1 MTKYIK
7 VKLGDICRIE
17 KGRTGIASAAPGEYP
32 LVVTAEERKTCGT
45 YQFDCEAV
53 CIPLVSSSGHGKKSL
68 KNVHY
73 QSGKFA
79 LGSIL
84 CAVIPNNPQE
94 VNARYLH
101 QYLQFYKD
109 TVLVPLMKGAAN
121 VSLSMRDIAKVE
133 IPLPDFDTQAAL
145 AKTFVEAQEKQK
157 QLNAEFEKQT
167 EYASRLRQNILQEA
181 IEGKL
186 TAEWRKAHPV
196 EKGNPDLDAQ
206 ALFEQIQKEKEG
218 KAFPCGRTS
227 LRPTPS
233 AGSNAARNACSK
245 NLPEITDTDQ
255 PFEIP
260 DSWKWVRLGQ
270 VSDING
276 GYSFKSENYSE
287 IGIRIV
293 RISDFNENGFVN
305 SKIVRYPYS
314 EKMKAYCLE
323 KNNIL
328 MALTGGTVGKSFF
341 VLDIPELMVVNQRVA
356 TIKIQTII
364 PKYADVLLKS
374 KMAQERIQDAKHSS
388 NDNISL
394 PDLIDMPFP
403 LPPLAEQKEIIAKL
417 ESLLAKATELEEQIQ
432 ERKKLSV
439 QLMQT
444 VLKNA
449 FAPQK

>member
-1 MTKYIK
+1 MIRYTK

-17 KGRTGIASAAPGEYP
+17 KGRTGIASAVPGEYP
-32 LVVTAEERKTCGT
+32 LVVTAEERKICDE

-109 TVLVPLMKGAAN
+109 TLLVPLMKGAAN

-145 AKTFVEAQEKQK
+145 AKTFVEAQKKQK
-157 QLNAEFEKQT
+157 LLDAEFEKQT
-167 EYASRLRQNILQEA
+167 EYAKRLRQNILQEA

-186 TAEWRKAHPV
+186 TAEWRKTHPA
-196 EKGNPDLDAQ
+196 EKGNPDFDAQ
-206 ALFEQIQKEKEG
+206 ALFEQIQKEKCHTDSILLTQNQKKKHKG
-218 KAFPCGRTS
+218 KSLDSPNPCD
-227 LRPTPS
+227 
-233 AGSNAARNACSK
+233 N
-245 NLPEITDTDQ
+245 DY

-260 DSWKWVRLGQ
+260 EGWKWVRLGEIIEYTDNL
-270 VSDING
+270 DIQKNCKPTDFIK
-276 GYSFKSENYSE
+276 YVDIDSIDNENYKIDSYKEKTVSE
-287 IGIRIV
+287 LSSRARRILKKGFIIYSTVRPYLCNLAIIENDYENYIGSTGFNVFKPIIADTKFVFYFFLTNYVIRLYK
-293 RISDFNENGFVN
+293 SMMQGFNSPSINNSQFENT
-305 SKIVRYPYS
+305 
-314 EKMKAYCLE
+314 L
-323 KNNIL
+323 
-328 MALTGGTVGKSFF
+328 
-341 VLDIPELMVVNQRVA
+341 
-356 TIKIQTII
+356 
-364 PKYADVLLKS
+364 
-374 KMAQERIQDAKHSS
+374 
-388 NDNISL
+388 
-394 PDLIDMPFP
+394 FP
-403 LPPLAEQKEIIAKL
+403 LPPLAEQKEIVEKV
-417 ESLLAKATELEEQIQ
+417 ESLLAEVTELEEQIQ

-444 VLKNA
+444 ILRNA

>member
-1 MTKYIK
+1 
-7 VKLGDICRIE
+7 
-17 KGRTGIASAAPGEYP
+17 
-32 LVVTAEERKTCGT
+32 
-45 YQFDCEAV
+45 
-53 CIPLVSSSGHGKKSL
+53 
-68 KNVHY
+68 
-73 QSGKFA
+73 
-79 LGSIL
+79 
-84 CAVIPNNPQE
+84 
-94 VNARYLH
+94 
-101 QYLQFYKD
+101 
-109 TVLVPLMKGAAN
+109 MKGAAN
-121 VSLSMRDIAKVE
+121 VSLSIRDIAKVE

-145 AKTFVEAQEKQK
+145 AKIFVQAQEKQK
-157 QLNAEFEKQT
+157 LLNAEFEKQT
-167 EYASRLRQNILQEA
+167 EYAKQLRQNILQEA

-186 TAEWRKAHPV
+186 TAEWRKTHPFI
-196 EKGNPDLDAQ
+196 KGNPDFDAQ

-218 KAFPCGRTS
+218 KAFPCGRTP

-403 LPPLAEQKEIIAKL
+403 LPPLAEQKEIVAKI
-417 ESLLAKATELEEQIQ
+417 ESLLAKVAELENQIQ
-432 ERKKLSV
+432 ERKKLSGL
-439 QLMQT
+439 LMQT

>member
-1 MTKYIK
+1 MIRYTK

-17 KGRTGIASAAPGEYP
+17 KGRTGIAGAAPGEYP

-109 TVLVPLMKGAAN
+109 TLLVPLMKGAAN

-145 AKTFVEAQEKQK
+145 AKIFVQAQEKQK
-157 QLNAEFEKQT
+157 ELNAEFEKQT
-167 EYASRLRQNILQEA
+167 EYAKRLRQNILQEA

-186 TAEWRKAHPV
+186 TAEWRKTHSA
-196 EKGNPDLDAQ
+196 EKGNPDFDAQ
-206 ALFEQIQKEKEG
+206 ALFDQIQKEKCHTDSILLTQNQKKKHKE
-218 KAFPCGRTS
+218 KSLDSPNPCD
-227 LRPTPS
+227 
-233 AGSNAARNACSK
+233 N
-245 NLPEITDTDQ
+245 DY

-260 DSWKWVRLGQ
+260 ESWKWVKIEQITIFVGNKKNQILTKELKDFGKYPAVSQGQ
-270 VSDING
+270 NLID
-276 GYSFKSENYSE
+276 GYSDDEDKVITDIPLIMFGDHTRNVKFIDFPFVINADGTKFFKS
-287 IGIRIV
+287 
-293 RISDFNENGFVN
+293 
-305 SKIVRYPYS
+305 
-314 EKMKAYCLE
+314 
-323 KNNIL
+323 IL
-328 MALTGGTVGKSFF
+328 CS
-341 VLDIPELMVVNQRVA
+341 
-356 TIKIQTII
+356 
-364 PKYADVLLKS
+364 PKYLYYVILFLSKKIRNRGYARHYSLLK
-374 KMAQERIQDAKHSS
+374 KE
-388 NDNISL
+388 N
-394 PDLIDMPFP
+394 FP
-403 LPPLAEQKEIIAKL
+403 LPSLAEQKEIVAKI
-417 ESLLAKATELEEQIQ
+417 ESLLAKVTELEEQIQ

-444 VLKNA
+444 ILKNA

>member
-1 MTKYIK
+1 MTRYTKA
-7 VKLGDICRIE
+7 KLGDICRIE

-32 LVVTAEERKTCGT
+32 LVVTAEERKTCSE

-109 TVLVPLMKGAAN
+109 TLLVPLMKGAAN
-121 VSLSMRDIAKVE
+121 VSLSIRDIAKVE

-145 AKTFVEAQEKQK
+145 AKTFVEAQKKQK
-157 QLNAEFEKQT
+157 QLDAEFEKQT
-167 EYASRLRQNILQEA
+167 EYAKQLRQNILQEA

-186 TAEWRKAHPV
+186 TAEWRKTHPV
-196 EKGNPDLDAQ
+196 IKDKPDFDAQ
-206 ALFEQIQKEKEG
+206 VLFKQIQKEKEG

-233 AGSNAARNACSK
+233 AGSNAARNAR
-245 NLPEITDTDQ
+245 LDDEQ

-260 DSWKWVRLGQ
+260 KSWKWVRLGQ
-270 VSDING
+270 VSNING

-293 RISDFNENGFVN
+293 RISDFNENGFVDK
-305 SKIVRYPYS
+305 KIVRYPYS

-341 VLDIPELMVVNQRVA
+341 VLDIPEIMVVNQRVA

-403 LPPLAEQKEIIAKL
+403 LPPLAEQKEIVAKV
-417 ESLLAKATELEEQIQ
+417 ESLLAEVTELEEQIQ
-432 ERKKLSV
+432 ERKEYTD
-439 QLMQT
+439 QLMKSI
-444 VLKNA
+444 LKDA
-449 FAPQK
+449 FEEK

>member
-1 MTKYIK
+1 MAKYTKQ
-7 VKLGDICRIE
+7 KLGDICRIE

-233 AGSNAARNACSK
+233 AGSNAARNAR
-245 NLPEITDTDQ
+245 LDDEQ

-260 DSWKWVRLGQ
+260 DEWKWVRLGEIFEHKTGKTLNSSSNKGTVLKKYITTSNLYWNTFDFTKVNEMFFTNEEVEKYSVKKGDLLVCEGGDVGRSAIWNYDYAVCYQ
-270 VSDING
+270 NHIHRLR
-276 GYSFKSENYSE
+276 GYSSINIEFYYYILYLYKFSGYINSQSKGM
-287 IGIRIV
+287 GIQ
-293 RISDFNENGFVN
+293 G
-305 SKIVRYPYS
+305 
-314 EKMKAYCLE
+314 L
-323 KNNIL
+323 
-328 MALTGGTVGKSFF
+328 
-341 VLDIPELMVVNQRVA
+341 
-356 TIKIQTII
+356 
-364 PKYADVLLKS
+364 
-374 KMAQERIQDAKHSS
+374 SS
-388 NDNISL
+388 NKLDSFIL
-394 PDLIDMPFP
+394 P
-403 LPPLAEQKEIIAKL
+403 LPPLAEQKEIFAKV
-417 ESLLAKATELEEQIQ
+417 ESLLAKVTELEDQIQ

-444 VLKNA
+444 ILKNA

>member
-1 MTKYIK
+1 MTKYTKIK
-7 VKLGDICRIE
+7 IGDICRIE

-32 LVVTAEERKTCGT
+32 LVVTAEERKTCSE

-94 VNARYLH
+94 VNARYLY

-109 TVLVPLMKGAAN
+109 TLLVPLMKGAAN

-145 AKTFVEAQEKQK
+145 AKTFVEAQKKQK
-157 QLNAEFEKQT
+157 QLDAEFEKQT
-167 EYASRLRQNILQEA
+167 EYAKRLRQNILQEA

-186 TAEWRKAHPV
+186 TAEWRKTHPA
-196 EKGNPDLDAQ
+196 EKGNPDFDAQ
-206 ALFEQIQKEKEG
+206 ALFEQIQKEKCHTDSILLTQNQKKKHKE
-218 KAFPCGRTS
+218 KSLDSPNPCD
-227 LRPTPS
+227 
-233 AGSNAARNACSK
+233 N
-245 NLPEITDTDQ
+245 DY

-260 DSWKWVRLGQ
+260 ESWKWVKIEQITIFVGNKKNQILTKELKDFGKYPAVSQGQ
-270 VSDING
+270 NLID
-276 GYSFKSENYSE
+276 GYSDDEDKVITDIPLIMFGDHTRNVKFIDFPFVINADGTKFFKS
-287 IGIRIV
+287 
-293 RISDFNENGFVN
+293 
-305 SKIVRYPYS
+305 
-314 EKMKAYCLE
+314 
-323 KNNIL
+323 IL
-328 MALTGGTVGKSFF
+328 CS
-341 VLDIPELMVVNQRVA
+341 
-356 TIKIQTII
+356 
-364 PKYADVLLKS
+364 PKYLYYVILFLSKKIRNRGYARHYSLLK
-374 KMAQERIQDAKHSS
+374 KE
-388 NDNISL
+388 N
-394 PDLIDMPFP
+394 FP
-403 LPPLAEQKEIIAKL
+403 LPPLAEQKEIVAKV
-417 ESLLAKATELEEQIQ
+417 ESLLAKVTELENQIQ

-444 VLKNA
+444 ILKNA

>member
-1 MTKYIK
+1 MTKYTK
-7 VKLGDICRIE
+7 QKLGDICRIE
-17 KGRTGIASAAPGEYP
+17 KGRTGIAGAEPGEYP
-32 LVVTAEERKTCGT
+32 LVVTAEERKTCSE

-73 QSGKFA
+73 QIGKFA

-84 CAVIPNNPQE
+84 CAVIPKNPEE

-109 TVLVPLMKGAAN
+109 TLLVPLMKGAAN

-133 IPLPDFDTQAAL
+133 IPLPDFETQAAL
-145 AKTFVEAQEKQK
+145 AKIFVEAQEKQK

-186 TAEWRKAHPV
+186 TAEWRKQNLV
-196 EKGNPDLDAQ
+196 VKGNPDYDAQ

-218 KAFPCGRTS
+218 NAFPCGRTP

-233 AGSNAARNACSK
+233 AGLEVVADATIKRARNARLDDK
-245 NLPEITDTDQ
+245 Q

-260 DSWKWVRLGQ
+260 ESWKLVKIEQITIFVGNKKNQILTKELKDFGKYPAVSQGQ
-270 VSDING
+270 NLIDGYSDDEDKVISDIPLIMFGDHTRNVKFIDFPFVINADG
-276 GYSFKSENYSE
+276 TKFFKS
-287 IGIRIV
+287 
-293 RISDFNENGFVN
+293 
-305 SKIVRYPYS
+305 
-314 EKMKAYCLE
+314 
-323 KNNIL
+323 IL
-328 MALTGGTVGKSFF
+328 CS
-341 VLDIPELMVVNQRVA
+341 
-356 TIKIQTII
+356 
-364 PKYADVLLKS
+364 PKYLYYVILFLSKKIRNKGYARHYSLLK
-374 KMAQERIQDAKHSS
+374 KE
-388 NDNISL
+388 N
-394 PDLIDMPFP
+394 FP
-403 LPPLAEQKEIIAKL
+403 LPPLAEQKEIVAKV
-417 ESLLAKATELEEQIQ
+417 ESLLAKVAEMENQIQ
-432 ERKKLSV
+432 ERKKLSG
-439 QLMQT
+439 LFMQT

>member
-1 MTKYIK
+1 MTQYPKQ
-7 VKLGDICRIE
+7 KLGDICRIE
-17 KGRTGIASAAPGEYP
+17 KGKTGIASAAPGEYP
-32 LVVTAEERKTCGT
+32 LVVTAEERKTCSE

-109 TVLVPLMKGAAN
+109 TLLVPLMKGAAN

-145 AKTFVEAQEKQK
+145 AKTFVEAQKKQK
-157 QLNAEFEKQT
+157 LLDAEFEKQT
-167 EYASRLRQNILQEA
+167 EYAKRLRQNILQEA

-186 TAEWRKAHPV
+186 TAEWRKTHPA
-196 EKGNPDLDAQ
+196 EKGNPDFDAQ
-206 ALFEQIQKEKEG
+206 ALFEQIQKEKCHTDSILLTQNQKKKHKE
-218 KAFPCGRTS
+218 KSLDSPNPCD
-227 LRPTPS
+227 
-233 AGSNAARNACSK
+233 N
-245 NLPEITDTDQ
+245 DY

-260 DSWKWVRLGQ
+260 ESWKWVKIEQITIFVGNKKNQILTKELKDFGKYPAVSQGQ
-270 VSDING
+270 NLID
-276 GYSFKSENYSE
+276 GYSDDEDKVITDIPLIMFGDHTRNVKFIDFPFVINADGTKFFKS
-287 IGIRIV
+287 
-293 RISDFNENGFVN
+293 
-305 SKIVRYPYS
+305 
-314 EKMKAYCLE
+314 
-323 KNNIL
+323 IL
-328 MALTGGTVGKSFF
+328 CS
-341 VLDIPELMVVNQRVA
+341 
-356 TIKIQTII
+356 
-364 PKYADVLLKS
+364 PKYLYYVILFLSKKIRNRGYARHYSLLK
-374 KMAQERIQDAKHSS
+374 KE
-388 NDNISL
+388 N
-394 PDLIDMPFP
+394 FP
-403 LPPLAEQKEIIAKL
+403 LPSLAEQKEIVAKI
-417 ESLLAKATELEEQIQ
+417 ESLLAKVTELEEQIQ

-444 VLKNA
+444 ILKNA